1 MIPLRPELIEF
12 MSAESLGRFTRCSKT
27 LSTHLREMNA
37 WRLLAGV
44 QCPPR
49 TTSDALEQ
57 DAISR
62 VRSQS
67 LRRRLAADLSRSE
80 PSAARSD
87 RLDQIRNR
95 FTDFTYFVRIEDED
109 DGLIWEGDLG
119 ATPSCCVSHPTSG
132 DECLELFP
140 SRLMHARMNSW
151 EDMVNYLR
159 HVPTEDDYDENFIA
173 GLKISIVAVRE
184 ADSAMIALGSFTF
197 SESIGDFGD
206 DRQPYFF
213 TARSRLC
220 HLRSSNFRAFHYEPN
235 LMLELMHDADGEGYV
250 SRIRVYMGLHDS
262 TADHLDDVNRSE
274 FQLLLTHLAGVHH
287 RDRQAVLSSL
297 VATLDIG
304 YAGVF

>member
-1 MIPLRPELIEF
+1 MIPLRPELVEF
-12 MSAESLGRFTRCSKT
+12 MSAESLGRFASTSKAQRVDV
-27 LSTHLREMNA
+27 REMNA